1 MSDVRRYLAKIGRRG
16 GMRSRRVLDP
26 QTARQMV
33 DIRENRRAAKQA
45 VLATGA
51 RTGARTVLVV
61 DTAPEAQA
69 VQDALLRRMSH
80 ARKLALVASLS
91 RTVDALARDGVK
103 KRHPRADEREI
114 QFHVAVLRLGAQLAS
129 RAYGPRRGAR

>member
-26 QTARQMV
+26 QTAREMV
-33 DIRENRRAAKQA
+33 GIRETRRAAKQA
-45 VLATGA
+45 ALATGA
-51 RTGARTVLVV
+51 RMVPGVV
-61 DTAPEAQA
+61 DTTQEAQA
-69 VQDALLRRMSH
+69 VQDALLRRMSP
-80 ARKLALVASLS
+80 ARKLELVASLS

-103 KRHPRADEREI
+103 KRHPRSDEREI
-114 QFHVAVLRLGAQLAS
+114 QLHVAVLRLGAQLAS